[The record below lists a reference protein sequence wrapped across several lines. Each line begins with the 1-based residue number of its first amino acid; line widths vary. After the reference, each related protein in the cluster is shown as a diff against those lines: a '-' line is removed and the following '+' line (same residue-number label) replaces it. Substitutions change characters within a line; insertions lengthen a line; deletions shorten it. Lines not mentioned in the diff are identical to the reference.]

1 MPSEVDICNLALSRI
16 GDEASVVSIDPPE
29 GSIQAE
35 HCASFYPV
43 ARNALLELHPWN
55 FAVKKQSLAS
65 LGDGWDGWTYA
76 YGMPPDFV
84 LAINISGDAEFSI
97 ELNDSG
103 NRVMLCNIE
112 NPDFRYVTSSVDP
125 SKFSPLFVTT
135 LSWLLASMLAGPI
148 LKGDVGAAEAKRCEQ
163 AALQYLTMARG
174 ADAQSRKM
182 NPKATHRPAW
192 IRGR

>member
-1 MPSEVDICNLALSRI
+1 MAGRTPTECLLILSWPSTFRGN
-16 GDEASVVSIDPPE
+16 
-29 GSIQAE
+29 
-35 HCASFYPV
+35 
-43 ARNALLELHPWN
+43 
-55 FAVKKQSLAS
+55 
-65 LGDGWDGWTYA
+65 
-76 YGMPPDFV
+76 
-84 LAINISGDAEFSI
+84 AEFSI

-125 SKFSPLFVTT
+125 SKFSPLFVTA

-174 ADAQSRKM
+174 Q
-182 NPKATHRPAW
+182 THSP
-192 IRGR
+192 